1 MHISQINIKNFR
13 LFNDFSLT
21 LNQGMNLLIGE
32 NNAGK
37 TALIDAIKL
46 VLDTNSTEWVR
57 VQEDDFCF
65 HSNKDEL
72 SIQLK
77 FENLNSPDLGAFAE
91 HLTLEEAD
99 KGEETKNTLYI
110 NLLANKQEDKRYYRG
125 VRIYTQFRS
134 GKDADGPIIDPKTR
148 DYLSTTYLK
157 PLRDA
162 KAELSAGQNSRL
174 SQLLTSAKSLGN
186 NEETIKKLIELILKY
201 NEEINTNLEIKE
213 TEEKISKNLKELTF
227 TADQQ
232 LFDPTLN
239 IFSYDEYEKMTSPQR
254 KEAFR
259 HIMEKLT
266 LELNRNN
273 QQHGLGYSNLLFM
286 AAEML
291 FLNEQD
297 VGFRSLLIEE
307 PEAHLH
313 PQLQLKFMQFIQSL
327 DNIQCFLST
336 HSPNL
341 ASKAPLESII
351 LMHKGEGFSLRKGNT
366 ELADDDY
373 QFLEKFLD
381 VTKANM
387 FFARG
392 ILMVEGDAENILLP
406 TIAKLLG
413 YPLEDHGISIINIGN
428 LAYKRYAKI
437 YRSINE
443 ENTPP
448 PIKVACITDCDLW
461 PDKAEK
467 SPDNSVGFKER
478 KEGNKQYWESEYQ
491 TSEER
496 EKRLAIKKEADGG
509 NVKTFISDKWT
520 FEYCLA
526 YYGLADELIEAI
538 NKDRTN
544 IKPSELSEDKE
555 KKAIQIYKHIETTQ
569 SGKTRYTYH
578 LATILKDKYTER
590 KEELKKKIPPYIR
603 EALEYLFE
611 EKKEGHND

>member
-448 PIKVACITDCDLW
+448 PIKVACVTDCDLW

>member
-496 EKRLAIKKEADGG
+496 EKRLAIKKEADSG

>member
-201 NEEINTNLEIKE
+201 NKEINTNLEIKE